1 MRKPHPLYNW
11 ALQAPAPLRWSLGL
25 LLIVGGVLG
34 FLPVLGFWMIPL
46 GVMLVASGSPRV
58 RHVAKRAIRWGSGR
72 WRRLTGR
79 SLEEDTAE
87 LQSLM
92 RTSDA
97 AFGLKQKKR
106 R

>member
-79 SLEEDTAE
+79 GVTGKGGR
-87 LQSLM
+87 Q
-92 RTSDA
+92 
-97 AFGLKQKKR
+97 GHGR